1 MDQSFVFSIFVIF
14 TGAAVLATIALYT
27 RQSLL
32 VAYILLGLILGPSCL
47 KLVPNLALA
56 RDIGDVGIIFLLF
69 LVGLDLTPQEF
80 YRSLR
85 KTAIVTLVFNVCF
98 QECL

>member
-32 VAYILLGLILGPSCL
+32 VAYILLQ
-47 KLVPNLALA
+47 K
-56 RDIGDVGIIFLLF
+56 R
-69 LVGLDLTPQEF
+69 
-80 YRSLR
+80 
-85 KTAIVTLVFNVCF
+85 
-98 QECL
+98 

>member
-1 MDQSFVFSIFVIF
+1 MDHSFVFSIFVIF

-47 KLVPNLALA
+47 KLVPNLGLA
-56 RDIGDVGIIFLLF
+56 RGIGDIGIIFLLF

-85 KTAIVTLVFNVCF
+85 KCTSSNLRRTRCQRAL
-98 QECL
+98 

>member
-1 MDQSFVFSIFVIF
+1 MDHSFVFSTFVIF

-32 VAYILLGLILGPSCL
+32 VAYILLGVILGPSGL
-47 KLVPNLALA
+47 KLVPNISVA

-80 YRSLR
+80 FSSLR
-85 KTAIVTLVFNVCF
+85 KTALVTLVFSALF
-98 QECL
+98 T